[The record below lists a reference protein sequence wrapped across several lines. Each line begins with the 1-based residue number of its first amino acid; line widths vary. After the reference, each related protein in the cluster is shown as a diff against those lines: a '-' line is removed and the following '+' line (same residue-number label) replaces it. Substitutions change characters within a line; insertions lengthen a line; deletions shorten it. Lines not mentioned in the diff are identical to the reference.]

1 MQRIKVAE
9 GISVA
14 ADIGGN
20 IADPAVVLLHGGG
33 QTRHSWKRGYDAL
46 VEAGYY
52 VVSLDAR
59 GHGDSDWAPSG
70 DYGLDALVSDLRSVL
85 DQIPANP
92 VIIGAS
98 LGGMT
103 ALATVGEAE
112 VPVARALVLVD
123 ITPAID
129 TKGTDHIATF
139 MNANLDGFASVDEA
153 AEAVARYNPNRPRPK
168 KTDGLRRNLRQRNG
182 RFYWHW
188 DPRFLSHG
196 ELHPEFV
203 QARLEAATQR
213 VRVPT
218 LLIRGDHSDVVGD
231 EQVAQFR
238 ELMPAAECITV
249 GGAGHM
255 VAGDRNDAFNGGIL
269 DFIARVDQRI

>member
-1 MQRIKVAE
+1 MQRIKVAG

-20 IADPAVVLLHGGG
+20 ITDPAVVLLHGGG

-46 VEAGYY
+46 VAAGYY

-70 DYGLDALVSDLRSVL
+70 DYGLDALASDLRSVL
-85 DQIPANP
+85 DQIPENP

-103 ALATVGEAE
+103 ALAAVGEAE
-112 VPVARALVLVD
+112 EPVARALVLVD

-153 AEAVARYNPNRPRPK
+153 ADAVARYNPNRPRPK
-168 KTDGLRRNLRQRNG
+168 NTDGLSRNLRQRNG

-203 QARLEAATQR
+203 QARLEAASQR
-213 VRVPT
+213 VQVPT
-218 LLIRGDHSDVVGD
+218 LLIRGAHSDVVGD

-255 VAGDRNDAFNGGIL
+255 VAGDRNDAFNQGIL
-269 DFIARVDQRI
+269 DFIARVDQRM